1 MSEPSEQELSLYEML
16 EGLNA
21 NWTPHTKQI
30 DIGHALFY
38 ENAKN
43 IFICA
48 GRNFGKTEIS
58 AYCTWRWAMQYP
70 GSQNYIFE
78 PYAKQARE
86 ILWVSNR
93 IQTFGPKD
101 WIQDTNATEMRI
113 TFKNGSFI
121 KLEGSDNVAAIA
133 GIKPKGL
140 IVYDEFKDHRPES
153 ISNFEPNR
161 AAFDVPALFIGTPPM
176 MHNHFVDYMEFAKQS
191 SDWKFFHAPTA
202 SNPHI
207 KSLWLSKMKEQMTKM
222 GMIEDYLRDYE
233 AIFVKGGK
241 ASIYPWVLTAK
252 KHKLDDILPS
262 DLNKWTLIVALDPAA
277 TSVFGCVFAFHNPYT
292 KRLIIFDEIY
302 EDKQAN
308 MTSRE
313 IWRQID
319 EKLLPWRKR
328 VKDIEFVLDEAAA
341 YFTNET
347 SEVRPNYWLNKT
359 QKHLFGV
366 DGYINMVRTVMA
378 HELIM
383 ITDNCV
389 KWWWEHENYQKDEK
403 GKIPKANDH
412 LINGSQYLCA
422 FLGYDL
428 SINLEPKPIP
438 LDDLPRYRSIEQDL
452 NLTTSYAEID

>member
-1 MSEPSEQELSLYEML
+1 MTEPTEQELSLYEML

-21 NWTPHTKQI
+21 TWTPHTKQI

-58 AYCTWRWAMQYP
+58 AYCTWRWAMQNP

-93 IQTFGPKD
+93 IQTFGPKE
-101 WIQDTNATEMRI
+101 WIEDTNSTEMRI

-161 AAFDVPALFIGTPPM
+161 AAFDVPALFIGTPPAF
-176 MHNHFVDYMEFAKQS
+176 HNHFVDYMEFAKGS
-191 SDWKFFHAPTA
+191 TDWKFFHAPTA

-207 KSLWLSKMKEQMTKM
+207 KGSWLSKMKVQMQKM
-222 GMIEDYLRDYE
+222 GMLEDYLRDYE
-233 AIFVKGGK
+233 AVFVKGGK
-241 ASIYPWVLTAK
+241 ASIFPWILTADK
-252 KHKLDDILPS
+252 PKLESVLPMDLHKWQLVVGI
-262 DLNKWTLIVALDPAA
+262 DPGSS
-277 TSVFGCVFAFHNPYT
+277 TVFACVFAFFNPYS
-292 KRLIIFDEIY
+292 KALIVFDEIY
-302 EDKQAN
+302 EDIMAE
-308 MTSRE
+308 MTAPK
-313 IWRQID
+313 IW
-319 EKLLPWRKR
+319 KR
-328 VKDIEFVLDEAAA
+328 VKAIVNQWKDKVKSVDYVYDSAALWLAVAVTEIEKDA
-341 YFTNET
+341 
-347 SEVRPNYWLNKT
+347 WLEPS

-366 DGYINMVRTVMA
+366 DGYIVLLRNIMNHGLMTV
-378 HELIM
+378 
-383 ITDNCV
+383 TDNCTKTIWELESYV
-389 KWWWEHENYQKDEK
+389 KDDK
-403 GKIPKANDH
+403 GRIPKKNDH
-412 LINGSQYLCA
+412 AINGLSYLA
-422 FLGYDL
+422 GSLGYNFNEDP
-428 SINLEPKPIP
+428 EPKPIDKDT
-438 LDDLPRYRSIEQDL
+438 LKRYHSIESDL
-452 NLTTSYAEID
+452 QINSTYAEI